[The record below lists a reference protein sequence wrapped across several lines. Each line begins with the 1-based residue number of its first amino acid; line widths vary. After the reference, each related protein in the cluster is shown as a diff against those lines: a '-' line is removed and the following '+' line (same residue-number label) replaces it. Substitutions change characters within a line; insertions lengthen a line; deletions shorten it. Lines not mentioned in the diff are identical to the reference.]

1 MFRLPVIVA
10 QGGINAAGRTSG
22 FHGYRRLVL
31 DALGESSVTATLQ
44 SLSSLTGIPV
54 TERQALLDAT
64 LIRKL
69 NTNLFDADAVLSHR
83 SMMVRERSEILV
95 ARRQLPATLPVG
107 WQVTDTADKLTV
119 KVSLPA
125 EQTLLVP
132 DLLALP
138 VHAAGQLP
146 TGFNPED
153 LYPSRSHPRGLA
165 MSVYGASDAL
175 DSMGIEW
182 STINRL
188 VSPEQ
193 VSVYAGSSMGQ
204 LDTHGTGGMLQARL
218 RGKRVSAKQLPLG
231 FAEMPADFINAYV
244 LNSLGT
250 TGTSMGA
257 CATWLY
263 NLRHAMEDITSGRCR
278 IAIVGN
284 SEAPLLPE
292 IIEGFATMGAL
303 ASDKALALLDGLSEG
318 QEADYRRACR
328 PFGNNC
334 GFTMAESAQ
343 FFILMDDEL
352 ALQTGAEILGA
363 VAGVFVN
370 ADGNKKSISSPG
382 AGNYLTVA
390 RAAAMGRNILGE
402 ESLRQRSFVQAHGT
416 GTPQNRVTESA
427 ILSDTAKAFGIESW
441 AVSAVKSYVGHSL
454 ATAAADQMAATLGVW
469 REGIVPGIRS
479 IQGEL
484 ADDVHQAGL
493 NILTEHWQVGH
504 DAMDMALLNAKG
516 FGGNNASALV
526 LAPHKTK
533 EMLTRRHGRTAI
545 AQWQKNNESVMA
557 QQEQVE
563 ASHLSGEYTPR
574 YIFGE
579 DVIEADAIK
588 VTDSKVVLGER
599 EVVLPT
605 DNPFSAFC

>member
-31 DALGESSVTATLQ
+31 DALSESSVASTLQ
-44 SLSSLTGIPV
+44 SLSSLTGIAV

-69 NTNLFDADAVLSHR
+69 NSNLFDADAVISHR
-83 SMMVRERSEILV
+83 AMTLRERSEILLP
-95 ARRQLPATLPVG
+95 RRQMPATLPAG
-107 WQVTDTADKLTV
+107 WQVTDTDDRLTV

-132 DLLALP
+132 DLLSLP

-146 TGFNPED
+146 TGFDPED

-175 DSMGIEW
+175 DSMGIDW
-182 STINRL
+182 HTINRL

-204 LDTHGTGGMLQARL
+204 LDGNGTGGMLKARL
-218 RGKRVSAKQLPLG
+218 QGKRVSAKQLPLG

-263 NLRHAMEDITSGRCR
+263 NLRHAVEDIMAGRCR

-303 ASDKALALLDGLSEG
+303 ASDKALSLLDGLSEG

-343 FFILMDDEL
+343 FFILMDDQL
-352 ALQTGAEILGA
+352 ALETGAEILGS

-427 ILSDTAKAFGIESW
+427 ILSDTAKAFGIENW

-469 REGIVPGIRS
+469 REGIVPGIRT
-479 IQGEL
+479 IHGEL
-484 ADDVHQAGL
+484 AEDVHRDGL
-493 NILTEHWQVGH
+493 NILTEHLQANPE
-504 DAMDMALLNAKG
+504 AMDMALLNAKG

-526 LAPHKTK
+526 IAPHKTK
-533 EMLTRRHGRTAI
+533 EMLMKRHGRTAMTE
-545 AQWQKNNESVMA
+545 WQKSNESVTE

-563 ASHLSGEYTPR
+563 ARHLSGDYKPR

-579 DVIEADAIK
+579 EVIEAEAIT
-588 VTDSKVVLGER
+588 VTNSKVVLGER

-605 DNPFSAFC
+605 ENPFSAFC